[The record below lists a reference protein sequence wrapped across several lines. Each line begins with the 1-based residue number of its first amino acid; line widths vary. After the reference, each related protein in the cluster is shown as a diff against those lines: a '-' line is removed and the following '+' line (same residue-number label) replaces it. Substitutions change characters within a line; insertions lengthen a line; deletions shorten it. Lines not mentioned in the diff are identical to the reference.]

1 MEMGMR
7 PNAPYVV
14 VILCI
19 AAVLSPHPARAQAAR
34 DSAAFPSGTR
44 VRVTAPGVLTPSRQS
59 GRVLTSRSDTL
70 SLQPD
75 GGAAPFALPWAAVTN
90 LEVSRGRR
98 RSTLNG
104 FAIGALVGGVS
115 GAVIGAATYQ
125 ETKPSAGCPGTED
138 FCITGPLF
146 DIGRGGSAALL
157 GGLGALVGGVT
168 GALIGHAHERDM
180 WEKVPLRLQ
189 PALLHAKPTPLGA
202 AAAPGATLSLALQ
215 F

>member
-1 MEMGMR
+1 MR
-7 PNAPYVV
+7 PNAPYVA

-19 AAVLSPHPARAQAAR
+19 ATVLPLHPSHAQAAH
-34 DSAAFPSGTR
+34 DSATFPSGTR

-59 GRVLTSRSDTL
+59 GRVLTSGADTL

-75 GGAAPFALPWAAVTN
+75 GGAAPFALPWAAVTD
-90 LEVSRGRR
+90 LDVSRGRH
-98 RSTLNG
+98 RSTFRG
-104 FAIGALVGGVS
+104 FVIGALVGGVS

-146 DIGRGGSAALL
+146 DIGRGGSAALA

-168 GALIGHAHERDM
+168 GALIGHAHQDDT

-189 PALLHAKPTPLGA
+189 PALLHARPTHLGA
-202 AAAPGATLSLALQ
+202 GTAPGATLSLALQ

>member
-1 MEMGMR
+1 MR
-7 PNAPYVV
+7 PNAPCVV

-19 AAVLSPHPARAQAAR
+19 ATVLPSHASHAQAAR

-59 GRVLTSRSDTL
+59 GRVLTSRADTL

-75 GGAAPFALPWAAVTN
+75 GGAAPFALPWAAVTDID
-90 LEVSRGRR
+90 VSRGRH
-98 RSTLNG
+98 RSTLRG
-104 FAIGALVGGVS
+104 LVIGVLVGGVS

-146 DIGRGGSAALL
+146 DIGRGGSAALA

-168 GALIGHAHERDM
+168 GALIGHAHQDDA

-189 PALLHAKPTPLGA
+189 PALLHARRTHLGA
-202 AAAPGATLSLALQ
+202 TAAPGATLSLALQ

>member
-1 MEMGMR
+1 MR
-7 PNAPYVV
+7 PNAPYVA

-19 AAVLSPHPARAQAAR
+19 ATVLPLHPSHAQAAH
-34 DSAAFPSGTR
+34 DSATFPSGTR

-59 GRVLTSRSDTL
+59 GRVLTSGADTL

-75 GGAAPFALPWAAVTN
+75 GGAAPFVLPWAAVTD
-90 LEVSRGRR
+90 LDVSRGRH
-98 RSTLNG
+98 RSTFRG
-104 FAIGALVGGVS
+104 FVIGALVGGVS

-146 DIGRGGSAALL
+146 DIGRGGSAALA

-168 GALIGHAHERDM
+168 GALIGHAHQDDT

-189 PALLHAKPTPLGA
+189 PARLHAKPTPLGA
-202 AAAPGATLSLALQ
+202 GTAPGATLSLALR

>member
-1 MEMGMR
+1 MR

-19 AAVLSPHPARAQAAR
+19 ATVLPSHPAHAQAAR
-34 DSAAFPSGTR
+34 DSATFPSGTR

-59 GRVLTSRSDTL
+59 GRVLTSRADTL

-75 GGAAPFALPWAAVTN
+75 GGAAPFALPWTAVTD
-90 LEVSRGRR
+90 LDVSRGRH
-98 RSTLNG
+98 RSTFRG
-104 FAIGALVGGVS
+104 FVIGALVGGVS

-125 ETKPSAGCPGTED
+125 KTKPSGGCPGTED

-146 DIGRGGSAALL
+146 DIGRGGSAALA

-168 GALIGHAHERDM
+168 GALIGHAHEDDT

-189 PALLHAKPTPLGA
+189 PALLHARPTHLGA
-202 AAAPGATLSLALQ
+202 ATVPGATLSVALQ